1 MITRAALAALALFTL
16 AGCATVDVSTYASE
30 TPTLDIA
37 RYFNGRVDGW
47 GMFQDR
53 SGKVV
58 RRFTVT
64 IDARWDGNRGTL
76 DEHFVFS
83 DGTTQNR
90 VWTLV
95 KDGDRYTGTAGD
107 VVGTGV
113 GEQRGNAFNLRY
125 VLALPVDGRTWHV
138 DMDAWMYAIDERTV
152 LNRTAMSK
160 FGFRVGEVTL
170 SFTKR

>member
-1 MITRAALAALALFTL
+1 MIARAALAAFALFTL
-16 AGCATVDVSTYASE
+16 AGCATVDVSTYAAE
-30 TPTLDIA
+30 KPLLDIA
-37 RYFNGRVDGW
+37 RYFDGRVDGW

-58 RRFTVT
+58 KRFTVT
-64 IDARWDGNRGTL
+64 IDARWEGNRGTL

-90 VWTLV
+90 VWQLV

-107 VVGTGV
+107 VVGTGAGV
-113 GEQRGNAFNLRY
+113 QQGNALNLRY

-138 DMDAWMYAIDERTV
+138 DMDDWMYAIDERTV
-152 LNRTAMSK
+152 LNRTTMTK
-160 FGFRVGEVTL
+160 FGIRLGEVTL

>member
-1 MITRAALAALALFTL
+1 MITRVALAAFTLFVL
-16 AGCATVDVSTYASE
+16 AGCATVDVSTYAADK
-30 TPTLDIA
+30 PALDIA
-37 RYFNGRVDGW
+37 RYFDGRVEGW

-64 IDARWDGNRGTL
+64 IDGRWDGNRGTL

-95 KDGDRYTGTAGD
+95 RDGDRYSGTAGD
-107 VVGTGV
+107 VIGTGTGV
-113 GEQRGNAFNLRY
+113 QQGSAFNLRY
-125 VLALPVDGRTWHV
+125 VLAVEADGRTWHV
-138 DMDAWMYAIDERTV
+138 DMDDWMYAIDERTV
-152 LNRTAMSK
+152 LNRTTMSK